1 MASHSDP
8 EAYPSI
14 DLNPL
19 GNPDDLDFMIDQYIE
34 TFHIM
39 KKARELDPEGIY
51 KVVYP
56 PEKIFEIRNRE
67 ERRKNLERYAR
78 ASYRNI
84 FHFGGQ
90 CKMARSIDDGVVDGY
105 LNVFG
110 TKNLKVADLS
120 ISPILP
126 DGNTSIPSQMIGL
139 NAVKFI
145 QEQE

>member
-1 MASHSDP
+1 LAPHRDP

-19 GNPDDLDFMIDQYIE
+19 GDPDDLAFMVDQYIQ
-34 TFHIM
+34 TYHIM
-39 KKARELDPEGIY
+39 KKARELDPDGIY

-56 PEKIFEIRNRE
+56 SEKIFEMSNKE
-67 ERRKNLERYAR
+67 ERRKKLESYVR

-90 CKMARSIDDGVVDGY
+90 CKMGRSIRDGVVDGY

-110 TKNLKVADLS
+110 TMNLKVADLS

-126 DGNTSIPSQMIGL
+126 DGNTTIPAQMIGL

-145 QEQE
+145 QDQK